1 LEDLAFRQP
10 RMNIMNKSLCGL
22 ALVVMLSGPAY
33 AQISSD
39 DAIDLLQEYPAAKL
53 DTLCPKIPFMTWF
66 KSVVGGSAK
75 LQWEVNDCGEQTGV
89 PAVDQQRDLPVC
101 LEVSADLPDNRKV
114 GVAVWVGTEKKGL
127 TDTPAVYDIYLQ
139 LAGQFYHIRRLSDLP
154 KTLQQIQKK

>member
-1 LEDLAFRQP
+1 
-10 RMNIMNKSLCGL
+10 MNIMNKSLCGL
-22 ALVVMLSGPAY
+22 ALFLLLSGLAS

-39 DAIDLLQEYPAAKL
+39 DAIDLLEEFPAAKL
-53 DTLCPKIPFMTWF
+53 DSLLPKTPFLTWF

-89 PAVDQQRDLPVC
+89 PMVDQQRDLPVC

-139 LAGQFYHIRRLSDLP
+139 LAGRFYHVKRLSDLP
-154 KTLQQIQKK
+154 KSLRQYQRQ